1 MYVCGGKIACLLAC
15 LPDGGGMGG
24 RKIIPVGDEARD
36 TTQIQMQRVASR
48 ATNTYFLFV
57 YSLQLPT
64 CLGCLCL
71 GK

>member
-1 MYVCGGKIACLLAC
+1 
-15 LPDGGGMGG
+15 MGG